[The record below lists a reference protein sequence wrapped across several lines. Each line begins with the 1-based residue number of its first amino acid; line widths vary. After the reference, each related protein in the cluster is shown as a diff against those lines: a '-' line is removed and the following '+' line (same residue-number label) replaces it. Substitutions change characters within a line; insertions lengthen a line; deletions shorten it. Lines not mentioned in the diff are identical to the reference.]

1 MDSQAG
7 RRWAPRFFTIW
18 IGQAFSLVGSAL
30 VRFAL
35 IWWLTEQTGSATVL
49 TTATMVSMLPFIG
62 LAPFSGALVDRWN
75 RRWVMVI
82 SDAVIALLTALLA
95 YLFWVGTAQVWHVYA
110 VLFLRSFGGV
120 FQSPAMQASTSLMVP
135 KSQLSRVGGMNDALM
150 GAVNIVSPPL
160 GALLVETVSM
170 QGTLA
175 IDLVTAVLAIA
186 PLLVLRIPQPD
197 TDLAERSL
205 DAFWGEVA
213 EGFRYVWNWRGLFFM
228 FVVLA
233 VMRFFL
239 APAFS
244 LLPLMITEHFG
255 GEAYEL
261 AWVNSAHGFGF
272 ILGGFILGIW
282 GGFERRTLTAVAGLV
297 GVGVGSLIFGL
308 IPASALWLAIVV
320 MFFRTMMVPMI
331 RGPVMAIF
339 QSYVPPNLQGRVFTL
354 LLSSISMM
362 APVGLMLGGPIAEAY
377 GVPIIFVLTG
387 IGCLGVALVWILS
400 PTILYLEDQTEEREE
415 SVVGVGVPAE

>member
-1 MDSQAG
+1 
-7 RRWAPRFFTIW
+7 
-18 IGQAFSLVGSAL
+18 
-30 VRFAL
+30 
-35 IWWLTEQTGSATVL
+35 
-49 TTATMVSMLPFIG
+49 
-62 LAPFSGALVDRWN
+62 
-75 RRWVMVI
+75 
-82 SDAVIALLTALLA
+82 
-95 YLFWVGTAQVWHVYA
+95 
-110 VLFLRSFGGV
+110 
-120 FQSPAMQASTSLMVP
+120 
-135 KSQLSRVGGMNDALM
+135 MNDALM